1 MTRHLTNEPEF
12 GVIHTQTDII
22 GALNYYGIKATDED
36 IRSWAECWCAAHE
49 IEGSLRHRTVGELK
63 SYACFWRM
71 LERGLIMEDAEIKRI
86 SDAFRG
92 LVAKDAPKVAIE
104 KPKPARKVERVGSEV
119 LSNLAA
125 YLDDVTDG
133 KITSTRAPSLANNP
147 REVAELRDACARGLA
162 RLIEEKEFYDRVVWK
177 SLKNA
182 YNGILDSLQ
191 GFEAKLKTERARVTK
206 KRVKAPGVVAKGVK
220 FLKEFQGLKGQ
231 TPEKLVNAKK
241 AYVFDAEAR
250 KLKVFIATGDGF
262 TFTGTTLKNFDAEK
276 SKAKTVRKPELL
288 AAVPMNLSSL
298 NKFFGDIKAVEG
310 SVNGRFNDQMIIL
323 AYN

>member
-36 IRSWAECWCAAHE
+36 IRGWAECWCAAHE

-92 LVAKDAPKVAIE
+92 LVAKDAPKAAIE

-125 YLDDVTDG
+125 YLDDVTVG
-133 KITSTRAPSLANNP
+133 KITSSRAPSLANNP

-241 AYVFDAEAR
+241 AYVFDVEAR

-310 SVNGRFNDQMIIL
+310 SVNGRFNENTVIL
-323 AYN
+323 VVG